1 MPSQFEA
8 KRTRILQQLE
18 LPTEEYSDLSPKGS
32 IDEGIRDLIEEIN
45 HCDGLVTT
53 SSCAGRISVF
63 LEGKKKDISG
73 TETLDGKDASLAGP
87 GGKGGGAWLFISHS
101 PVAISKN
108 ISDSN
113 FSSTFGLEFPSKVD
127 DPDHEKGRRYIH
139 IKFEAM
145 VTPR

>member
-45 HCDGLVTT
+45 YCDGLVTT

-73 TETLDGKDASLAGP
+73 IETLDGNASLAGP
-87 GGKGGGAWLFISHS
+87 GGKGGGAWLFVSHS
-101 PVAISKN
+101 PVAIPKN

-113 FSSTFGLEFPSKVD
+113 FMSTFGLEFPNKVED
-127 DPDHEKGRRYIH
+127 LDHENGRRYIH

>member
-8 KRTRILQQLE
+8 KRTRILRQLE

-45 HCDGLVTT
+45 HCDELVTT

-73 TETLDGKDASLAGP
+73 IETLDGKGASLAGP

-101 PVAISKN
+101 PVAIPKN
-108 ISDSN
+108 ILDSN
-113 FSSTFGLEFPSKVD
+113 FSSMFGLKFPSGVD
-127 DPDHEKGRRYIH
+127 DLDHENGRRYIH